1 VEDCRRRYG
10 VCYGVLSKVWNA
22 SDFPSQKGRRE
33 SHCSDCMPKMWVQE
47 TGETPRRC
55 CCQAHKTFTQ
65 RSCNSDRKRT
75 PNTHPAHHQN
85 SMPKMRKQH
94 RLRLASAN
102 QRRRRRLNP
111 ILQMHKMQPHIQRIH
126 LNTGRLHS
134 SLTATHS
141 KPKYSRSL
149 STVLFCNP

>member
-1 VEDCRRRYG
+1 
-10 VCYGVLSKVWNA
+10 
-22 SDFPSQKGRRE
+22 
-33 SHCSDCMPKMWVQE
+33 MPKMWVQE

-65 RSCNSDRKRT
+65 RICNSDRKRT

-94 RLRLASAN
+94 CLRLASTN
-102 QRRRRRLNP
+102 QRRRRILNT

-126 LNTGRLHS
+126 LNTRRLHS
-134 SLTATHS
+134 SHMATRS
-141 KPKYSRSL
+141 KPKHSGSINSFISATPNIDNSGERFLWAKWILSVDRS
-149 STVLFCNP
+149 